1 MLWLLTGGAVI
12 WRQRGA
18 HDDVDILMKTDSH
31 VFITGASSGI
41 GASLARLMAG
51 KGCRVSAVARRRDKL
66 EALQAECP
74 NIMPIQADVSDHASV
89 EKALH
94 LAKAQNGQIDIA
106 VLNAGIYQPVNAAAF
121 ELSVYHQHM
130 AVNYTGILNCLDCLI
145 PEMVARKAGH
155 IAFMASVAGYR
166 GLPRSAAYG
175 PTKAAVQNLAES
187 IYFDLAPLGIKI
199 QLINP
204 GFVETEATAVND
216 FIMPDLISSEMAANQ
231 LLDGLVSNQF
241 EIAFPKRFVR
251 KMKWLRL
258 LPANSYLKL
267 ITKFTGHQRRG

>member
-1 MLWLLTGGAVI
+1 VI
-12 WRQRGA
+12 
-18 HDDVDILMKTDSH
+18 
-31 VFITGASSGI
+31 
-41 GASLARLMAG
+41 
-51 KGCRVSAVARRRDKL
+51 
-66 EALQAECP
+66 
-74 NIMPIQADVSDHASV
+74 
-89 EKALH
+89 KALH
-94 LAKAQNGQIDIA
+94 LAKDQNGQIDMA

-130 AVNYTGILNCLDCLI
+130 AVNYTGILNCLDGLI
-145 PEMVARKAGH
+145 PEMVARKSGH

-216 FIMPDLISSEMAANQ
+216 FIMPDLISSEVAAKQ
-231 LLDGLVSNQF
+231 LFEGLCSDQF

-267 ITKFTGHQRRG
+267 IAKLTGHQHRG

>member
-1 MLWLLTGGAVI
+1 MAGAGI

-18 HDDVDILMKTDSH
+18 HDDANMFMKLDCH

-41 GASLARLMAG
+41 GASLARVMAARG
-51 KGCRVSAVARRRDKL
+51 YRVSAVARRRDKL
-66 EALQAECP
+66 EALQAEYP
-74 NIMPIQADVSDHASV
+74 TITAIQADVSEHESV
-89 EKALH
+89 IKALH
-94 LAKAQNGQIDIA
+94 LAKDQNGQIDMA

-130 AVNYTGILNCLDCLI
+130 AVNYTGILNCLDGLI
-145 PEMVARKAGH
+145 PEMVARKSGH

-216 FIMPDLISSEMAANQ
+216 FIMPDLISSEVAAKQ
-231 LLDGLVSNQF
+231 LFEGLCSDQF

-267 ITKFTGHQRRG
+267 IAKLTGHQHRG